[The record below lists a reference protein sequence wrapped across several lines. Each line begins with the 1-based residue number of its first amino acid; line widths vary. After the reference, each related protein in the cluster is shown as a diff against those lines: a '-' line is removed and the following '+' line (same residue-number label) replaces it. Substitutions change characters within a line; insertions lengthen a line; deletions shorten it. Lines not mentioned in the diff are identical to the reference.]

1 MRLSEGCIMPTQT
14 LPPPVTLLTA
24 DEFAEF
30 VLRPE
35 NSDRN
40 FELDR
45 GKVVEMPR
53 PTARHGVVCGNVSYL
68 LGKCIRD
75 RKRGVLLTNDAGLWV
90 EHDPDTVLGPDVF
103 VYDETIAY
111 DDLAD
116 KWEERVPTL
125 VVEVPSPN
133 DRASKMKRRVARF
146 LAMDVKLVW
155 VLDPIEK
162 TLTVHQAHRPATVLD
177 VGDEVT
183 GLEFIP
189 DLRLKVSEFFTTP

>member
-1 MRLSEGCIMPTQT
+1 MLTQT
-14 LPPPVTLLTA
+14 LPPPVALLTA
-24 DEFAEF
+24 DDFAEF

-53 PTARHGVVCGNVSYL
+53 PTARHGVVCGKATRL
-68 LGKCIRD
+68 LGNFVGD
-75 RKRGVLLTNDAGLWV
+75 RNRGVVLCNDAGLWV
-90 EHDPDTVLGPDVF
+90 EHHPDTVFGPDVF

-111 DDLAD
+111 EDLAD

-125 VVEVPSPN
+125 VVEVLSPN
-133 DRASKMKRRVARF
+133 DRTSKMNRRIARF
-146 LAMDVKLVW
+146 LTMGVKLVW
-155 VLDPIEK
+155 VLDPDDK
-162 TLTVHQAHRPATVLD
+162 TLTVHQAHRPLAVLD
-177 VGDEVT
+177 VDDEVT

-189 DLRLKVSEFFTTP
+189 DLRLKVSDFFTTP